1 MSAAADGAREAGM
14 FGRRGTGAAALMAV
28 LALGGCRPSSGA
40 LGSAASGGSANVDA
54 ARLTNADKEP
64 GNWMSQGRT
73 YSEQR
78 FSPLDKVNVGNVKD
92 MGLAWSF
99 DLATNRGVEV
109 TPIVVDGTMYVTSS
123 WSLVYALN
131 AKTGALLWQY
141 DPKVDRAVGHNACC
155 DVVNRGVAVW
165 KGKVY
170 VAALDGRLI
179 ALDAKTG
186 KVAWSVVT
194 VDQSKPYTI
203 TMAPRIVKGKV
214 MLGNSGSEYG
224 VRGYVSAYDAADG
237 KLIWRFY
244 TVPGDPSKPFENKA
258 MEAAAKTW
266 SGNWWAVGGGG
277 SPWDA
282 MSYDPETNL
291 LLFGTGNGVPW
302 DEKARSPK
310 GGDNLYLS
318 SIVAV
323 NADTGAYAWHFQT
336 TPGDSWDFDSTQTL
350 TMADLTIGGQP
361 RKVVM
366 QAAKNGFFYVID
378 RTNGKLISAKNF
390 VPVTWAKGIDPV
402 TGKPIEQGDDHYRGA
417 PTTMFPSSFGAHNW
431 QPQSFSPLTGL
442 VYIPAQEV
450 PGVYGT
456 DDKFAYKPGQWNTAT
471 NTDLNTLPTDPKAKA
486 AMKNAL
492 KGYLLAWDPVN
503 QKEVWRAAN
512 KGAWNGGTLATAGGL
527 VFQGT
532 ADGHFNAY
540 DAAKGARLWSADTYA
555 ATLSG
560 PMSYSVDG
568 EQYVAVGA
576 GFGSV
581 FYLVAGFAIDEKG
594 NPNNGRIVVYKLGGK
609 AALAKP
615 VLNKIVMP
623 KPPAVTASASTIA
636 VGHSTY
642 NKFCLVC
649 HGYDAIGGGVIPDL
663 RYSPLIAD
671 AAAFKDVVIAGSRKD
686 AGMVSFAGV
695 LKDTDAEAIRAYLI
709 KAANDSY
716 ASEGP
721 KAGASGK
728 K

>member
-1 MSAAADGAREAGM
+1 MARGSKMISKLAIGAAMLVTVLGLGACQPRQMKGREA
-14 FGRRGTGAAALMAV
+14 
-28 LALGGCRPSSGA
+28 
-40 LGSAASGGSANVDA
+40 ANVDA
-54 ARLTNADKEP
+54 VRLTNADKDP

-78 FSPLDKVNVGNVKD
+78 FSPLTNVNTSNVKD
-92 MGLAWSF
+92 LGLAWSF

-109 TPIVVDGTMYVTSS
+109 TPIVVDGNMYVTSA
-123 WSLVYALN
+123 WSLVYALD
-131 AKTGALLWQY
+131 AKTGKLLWRY

-165 KGKVY
+165 KGRVY

-179 ALDAKTG
+179 ALNAKTG
-186 KVAWSVVT
+186 KVEWTVVT
-194 VDQSKPYTI
+194 VDQTKPYTI
-203 TMAPRIVKGKV
+203 TMAPRIIKGRV

-237 KLIWRFY
+237 KLIWRFF

-258 MEAAAKTW
+258 METAAKTW
-266 SGNWWAVGGGG
+266 SGDWWKFGGGG

-291 LLFGTGNGVPW
+291 LLFGTGNGLPW
-302 DEKARSPK
+302 DVKARSPK

-366 QAAKNGFFYVID
+366 QAAKNGFFYVLD
-378 RTNGKLISAKNF
+378 RTNGKLISAKNY

-402 TGKPIEQGDDHYRGA
+402 TGKPIEQGDDHYRGP

-471 NTDLNTLPTDPKAKA
+471 NTDLNTLPTDPKARA
-486 AMKNAL
+486 AMRNAL
-492 KGYLLAWDPVN
+492 KGYLVAWDPVN
-503 QKEVWRAAN
+503 QKEIWRAAH
-512 KGAWNGGTLATAGGL
+512 KGPWNGGTLATAGGL

-532 ADGHFNAY
+532 ADGHLNAY
-540 DAAKGARLWSADTYA
+540 DATKGTPLWASDTYA

-560 PMSYSVDG
+560 PMSYTVDG

-609 AALAKP
+609 ATLAKP
-615 VLNKIVMP
+615 ALNKIVMP
-623 KPPAVTASASTIA
+623 KPPAPSASTATVAI
-636 VGHSTY
+636 GHSTY

-671 AAAFKDVVIAGSRKD
+671 AATFKDVVITGSRKD

-695 LKDTDAEAIRAYLI
+695 LKDADAEDIRTYLI
-709 KAANDSY
+709 KAANDAFAERSSKS
-716 ASEGP
+716 AA
-721 KAGASGK
+721 KAVTNK
-728 K
+728 